1 MELRESERN
10 MIILKVLLVVSAALH
25 YAILKCRFWII
36 RKLAGKR
43 LVMMNVSMKGGSLIF
58 PEGGEGYISDCF
70 FDQTELPPREVSG
83 M

>member
-1 MELRESERN
+1 

-43 LVMMNVSMKGGSLIF
+43 MVMLNVSMKGGSLTY
-58 PEGGEGYISDCF
+58 PEEGEAYIADCF
-70 FDQTELPPREVSG
+70 FDMTQTPPREVSG